1 MKKTGFRL
9 PFHAGF
15 SRLRNDESGLSKS
28 TEEKSMNF
36 DPQIV
41 AQANAFVNALR
52 SGKRARVPALKME
65 YWQQFMTIVYAGL
78 GLA

>member
-1 MKKTGFRL
+1 MQ
-9 PFHAGF
+9 
-15 SRLRNDESGLSKS
+15 
-28 TEEKSMNF
+28 F

-52 SGKRARVPALKME
+52 SGKRAHFPAMRLE
-65 YWQQFMTIVYAGL
+65 YWQQFLTVVYSGL

>member
-1 MKKTGFRL
+1 
-9 PFHAGF
+9 
-15 SRLRNDESGLSKS
+15 
-28 TEEKSMNF
+28 MNF

-52 SGKRARVPALKME
+52 SGKRARVPAMKME

>member
-1 MKKTGFRL
+1 
-9 PFHAGF
+9 
-15 SRLRNDESGLSKS
+15 
-28 TEEKSMNF
+28 MNF

-52 SGKRARVPALKME
+52 SGQRARVPALKLE
-65 YWQQFMTIVYAGL
+65 YWQQFMTAVYSGL